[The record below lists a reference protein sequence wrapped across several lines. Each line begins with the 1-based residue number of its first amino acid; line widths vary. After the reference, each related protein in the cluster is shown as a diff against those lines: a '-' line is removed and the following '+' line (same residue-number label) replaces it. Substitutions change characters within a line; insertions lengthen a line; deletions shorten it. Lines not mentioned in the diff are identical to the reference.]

1 MQNQIPQAW
10 RELLADEFSKPYFLE
25 LSNFV
30 DDEYATGEIFPA
42 RENLFRALEL
52 VSPAEVMVVIMGQDP
67 YHDVGQAH
75 GLAFSVQDGVK
86 FPPSLRN
93 ILKEVQEDCGGLIT
107 PSGSLER
114 WAQQGVLLLNAVLTV
129 RAHSA
134 NSHAKRGWEKFT
146 DAVVAAVAQNQEG
159 VVYMLWG
166 SHAHKKGAVVPTEKN
181 LVLKSVHPSPLSVY
195 RGFSGCKHFSKA
207 NNYLILN
214 AKSPIEW

>member
-1 MQNQIPQAW
+1 MQQFIPSQW
-10 RELLADEFSKPYFLE
+10 RELLQDEFSKPYFQQ
-25 LSNFV
+25 LSEFV
-30 DDEYATGEIFPA
+30 ESEYATSEIFPA
-42 RENLFRALEL
+42 RENIFKALEL
-52 VSPAEVMVVIMGQDP
+52 VAPLDVMVVIMGQDP

-93 ILKEVQEDCGGLIT
+93 ILKEVQEDCGGVIT

-114 WAQQGVLLLNAVLTV
+114 WAEQGVLLLNAVLTV

-134 NSHAKRGWEKFT
+134 ASHAKKGWERFT
-146 DAVVAAVAQNQEG
+146 DAIVAAVATQREG

-166 SHAHKKGAVVPTEKN
+166 GHAHKKGAIVPVDKN

-195 RGFSGCKHFSKA
+195 RGFSGCKHFSQA
-207 NNYLILN
+207 NNYLIQKN
-214 AKSPIEW
+214 IAPINW

>member
-75 GLAFSVQDGVK
+75 
-86 FPPSLRN
+86 
-93 ILKEVQEDCGGLIT
+93 
-107 PSGSLER
+107 
-114 WAQQGVLLLNAVLTV
+114 
-129 RAHSA
+129 
-134 NSHAKRGWEKFT
+134 
-146 DAVVAAVAQNQEG
+146 
-159 VVYMLWG
+159 
-166 SHAHKKGAVVPTEKN
+166 
-181 LVLKSVHPSPLSVY
+181 
-195 RGFSGCKHFSKA
+195 
-207 NNYLILN
+207 
-214 AKSPIEW
+214 

>member
-10 RELLADEFSKPYFLE
+10 RELLVDEFSKPYFE
-25 LSNFV
+25 ALSAFV
-30 DDEYATGEIFPA
+30 DEQYATNEIFPA
-42 RENLFRALEL
+42 REDLFRALEL
-52 VSPAEVMVVIMGQDP
+52 VAPHDVKVVIMGQDP

-93 ILKEVQEDCGGLIT
+93 ILKEVQEDSGGVIT
-107 PSGSLER
+107 SSGSLER
-114 WAQQGVLLLNAVLTV
+114 WAKQGVLLLNAVLTV

-134 NSHAKRGWEKFT
+134 ASHSKKGWERFT
-146 DAVVAAVAQNQEG
+146 DAIVATVAKNREG

-166 SHAHKKGAVVPTEKN
+166 SHAHKKGAVVPADKN

-195 RGFSGCKHFSKA
+195 RGFSGCKHFSQA
-207 NNYLILN
+207 NNYLLL
-214 AKSPIEW
+214 KGETPIEW

>member
-1 MQNQIPQAW
+1 MW
-10 RELLADEFSKPYFLE
+10 RELLQAEFSKPYFQT

-30 DDEYATGEIFPA
+30 DEEYASQEIFPR
-42 RENLFRALEL
+42 REDLFKALEL
-52 VSPAEVMVVIMGQDP
+52 VAPEDVKVVIMGQDP

-93 ILKEVQEDCGGLIT
+93 ILREVQEDTGGIIT
-107 PSGSLER
+107 ASGSLER
-114 WAQQGVLLLNAVLTV
+114 WAEQGVLLLNAVLTV

-134 NSHAKRGWEKFT
+134 ASHAKKGWEKFT
-146 DAVVAAVAQNQEG
+146 DAIVSGVASNREG

-166 SHAHKKGAVVPTEKN
+166 SHAHKKGACVAEDSN

-195 RGFSGCKHFSKA
+195 RGFSGCKHFSQA
-207 NNYLILN
+207 NNYLV
-214 AKSPIEW
+214 SRGEEPIKW

>member
-10 RELLADEFSKPYFLE
+10 RELLQDEFSKPYFAA
-25 LSNFV
+25 LSSFV
-30 DDEYATGEIFPA
+30 EDEYSSYEIFPA
-42 RENLFRALEL
+42 RENIFKALEL
-52 VSPAEVMVVIMGQDP
+52 VAPADVKVVIIGQDP

-75 GLAFSVQDGVK
+75 GLAFSVCDGVK

-93 ILKEVQEDCGGLIT
+93 ILKEVQEDSGGLIT

-114 WAQQGVLLLNAVLTV
+114 WARQGVLLLNTVLTV

-134 NSHAKRGWEKFT
+134 ASHAKRGWEKFT
-146 DAVVAAVAQNQEG
+146 DAVVSVVANNNDS

-166 SHAHKKGAVVPTEKN
+166 SHAHKKGGVVSEDTN

-195 RGFSGCKHFSKA
+195 LGFSGCKHFSKA
-207 NNYLILN
+207 NNYLIE
-214 AKSPIEW
+214 KGKTPIEW